1 MGFRGGDEVFG
12 LEEEDLEV
20 GCGGIEM
27 RGRCVAGMLGRR
39 DAGLSEFVARSAT
52 DMVCMMQV
60 NDRIIHQYEDYNRE
74 VDFIMIKVYVM

>member
-1 MGFRGGDEVFG
+1 MGS
-12 LEEEDLEV
+12 
-20 GCGGIEM
+20 GGIEM
-27 RGRCVAGMLGRR
+27 RGRCVAGVLGRR
-39 DAGLSEFVARSAT
+39 DAGLAEYVAGSAT